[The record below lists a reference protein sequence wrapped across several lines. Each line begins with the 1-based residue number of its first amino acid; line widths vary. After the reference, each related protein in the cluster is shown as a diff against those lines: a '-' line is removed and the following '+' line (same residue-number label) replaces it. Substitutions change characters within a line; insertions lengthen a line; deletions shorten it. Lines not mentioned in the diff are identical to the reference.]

1 MRLPGNQHCKKE
13 GCKRVAE
20 KGYLMGDYTIE
31 TMGERLKR
39 LRLDKKLRQEQ
50 LAQRLGVSI
59 STVSSYEMDVRQP
72 PYDILAKYAAIFRVS
87 ADYLIGGSSSDATIN
102 AAGLNQEELHLIT
115 GLVDDLTEKNKQLKE
130 YQKKNN

>member
-1 MRLPGNQHCKKE
+1 
-13 GCKRVAE
+13 
-20 KGYLMGDYTIE
+20 MGDYTIE

-87 ADYLIGGSSSDATIN
+87 ADYLIGSGSDVIIN
-102 AAGLNQEELHLIT
+102 ASGLEQREVDMLT
-115 GLVDDLTEKNKQLKE
+115 GLVEDMAEKNKQLKA

>member
-1 MRLPGNQHCKKE
+1 M
-13 GCKRVAE
+13 AE

-72 PYDILAKYAAIFRVS
+72 PYDILAKYASIFHVS

-115 GLVDDLTEKNKQLKE
+115 GLVDDLAEKNKQLKE

>member
-1 MRLPGNQHCKKE
+1 
-13 GCKRVAE
+13 
-20 KGYLMGDYTIE
+20 MGDYTIE